1 MGGPSA
7 NRWLMLGVL
16 FLARTAMAIQFQ
28 SVAAVSPFLM
38 DGLAIDYAGLG
49 ALIGLY
55 MLAGIVVSLPGGLL
69 GARFGDKRVVLVGLF
84 AMTVG
89 GALMGV
95 SENYMLAAAGRLL
108 SGAGAV
114 LFNVLVTK
122 MVADWFAGRES
133 VVSMAILVSS
143 WPLGLGLALVLWGP
157 LAAATSWPAAMMATA
172 VLCALALALMA
183 VLYRAPPRVSAVGT
197 LGALWR
203 RFSGREL
210 GLTLL
215 AGLVWTL
222 YNVGYIVLVSFA
234 PAFLLARG
242 YSATQSGAIASAAT
256 WTLLLTIPLGGWLAQ
271 RTGRADLILALCLF
285 GIVLALAAIPYVD
298 APLILLIVA
307 GLIYGPPAGIIMS
320 LQVQAVRAQNLAL
333 GFGIFYTC
341 YYAGMTGLPALAGL
355 ARDLT
360 DDPGAPLLFAAAMV
374 LASLAAFGGF
384 AYVRSR
390 VRSG

>member
-1 MGGPSA
+1 MGGRSA

-49 ALIGLY
+49 AMIGLY

-95 SENYMLAAAGRLL
+95 SENYALAAAGRLL

-114 LFNVLVTK
+114 LFNVLITK

-271 RTGRADLILALCLF
+271 RTGRADLILALCLL
-285 GIVLALAAIPYVD
+285 GMVLALAAIPYVD

-360 DDPGAPLLFAAAMV
+360 GDPGAPLLFAAAMV